1 MKKWSFSLSIYS
13 VNVTKS
19 AVSCRFGHIYWRNPE
34 WKTSLFV
41 QCKVEVEA
49 HNHSKHEFFS
59 QVLFKGFRNIFWKSS
74 SWRVRFQGHVF
85 SITLVNNGCFAKFKR
100 SGFCAYVSM
109 FEAVYFRNGRFY
121 FKVNNYKEREI
132 DGVNFFFYLSK
143 LNCLRKSKKHK
154 HLRFCLSIKYKK

>member
-1 MKKWSFSLSIYS
+1 MWPNPQFPADLVTFTEEILNGKLHFLCSVKLKLKLTTILNMNFFHKYFSK
-13 VNVTKS
+13 V
-19 AVSCRFGHIYWRNPE
+19 
-34 WKTSLFV
+34 FV
-41 QCKVEVEA
+41 IFFEKVLRG
-49 HNHSKHEFFS
+49 
-59 QVLFKGFRNIFWKSS
+59 VLG
-74 SWRVRFQGHVF
+74 FQGHVF